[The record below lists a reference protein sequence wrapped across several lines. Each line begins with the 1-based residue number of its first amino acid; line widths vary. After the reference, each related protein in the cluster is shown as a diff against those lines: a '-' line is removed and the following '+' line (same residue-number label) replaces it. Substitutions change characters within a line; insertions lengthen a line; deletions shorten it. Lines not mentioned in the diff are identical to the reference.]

1 MARRCAR
8 GSGDRTGAR
17 PVEPLIAARAV
28 LVARASAQ
36 AGAIM
41 TGAWVGLLVLRRP
54 AQRGHRRRRGD
65 TAAAALGAG
74 RRVGAGRRRRCGCST
89 AAAPRTTRPTAPGRT
104 TARHRTRAIAAAP
117 AHLRRPRLGSRP
129 WRSRPLTCPPP
140 AASGAT
146 VLGTVVGLVV
156 FGVCGLVVLGL
167 VSGSIG
173 VGAVLVGALCALV
186 PVGPVV
192 WAFLWVDRWEPE
204 PPRTLLFAFLWGAC
218 VAALSAL
225 LINSSAV
232 LVADAVLGQ
241 GSGDV
246 LGASV
251 IAPIV
256 EEGVKGAFVVG
267 LLIFR
272 RREFDGIVDGI
283 VYAGLVG
290 AGFAFTENILY
301 MGRAFAED
309 GRADRAGRRRARGA
323 HPARG
328 PLAVRA
334 PAVHVDDRHRLRARR
349 GQPLGGG
356 PGAVRAGRILR
367 WRWCCTRCGTAR
379 RRWAAA
385 RRSWGSTSSSWC
397 RCSSPWSV
405 LVAWQRRREQRTVAR
420 PAARRSRM
428 AGWIAPSE
436 VALLSTL
443 AGRNRWRRAV
453 RQRSGKD
460 AAKAVSEYQTAV
472 TELAFLRAR
481 MGRGAV
487 GPQAWEWHNERLV
500 RPGRRAGAG
509 DGAAGGADRGLA
521 ASAALGLGAAAPA
534 TARLAPEPVAA
545 ARLERRAARWRVEPT
560 TRRGRL
566 GPATRLNPTRP
577 RWRDG
582 EPG

>member
-1 MARRCAR
+1 MA
-8 GSGDRTGAR
+8 
-17 PVEPLIAARAV
+17 
-28 LVARASAQ
+28 VASPH
-36 AGAIM
+36 
-41 TGAWVGLLVLRRP
+41 L
-54 AQRGHRRRRGD
+54 
-65 TAAAALGAG
+65 
-74 RRVGAGRRRRCGCST
+74 
-89 AAAPRTTRPTAPGRT
+89 PTPGRQ
-104 TARHRTRAIAAAP
+104 RRA
-117 AHLRRPRLGSRP
+117 
-129 WRSRPLTCPPP
+129 
-140 AASGAT
+140 
-146 VLGTVVGLVV
+146 VLGTVAGLVV

-173 VGAVLVGALCALV
+173 VGAVLVGAVCALV

-225 LINSSAV
+225 IINSSAV

-301 MGRAFAED
+301 MGRAFAESGGLVGQD
-309 GRADRAGRRRARGA
+309 GGAARGA

-328 PLAVRA
+328 PLTVRA

-349 GQPLGGG
+349 GQPHRRR
-356 PGAVRAGRILR
+356 PGCCTCWSDMR

-379 RRWAAA
+379 PPSAAA
-385 RRSWGSTSSSWC
+385 KRSWGSTSSSWC
-397 RCSSPWSV
+397 RCS
-405 LVAWQRRREQRTVAR
+405 RHDR
-420 PAARRSRM
+420 PGRLAAAARTAHRRGAAPGLRDGRLDRAERGGAAVD
-428 AGWIAPSE
+428 AGR
-436 VALLSTL
+436 
-443 AGRNRWRRAV
+443 RNRWRRAV

-460 AAKAVSEYQTAV
+460 AEKAVTEYQTAV

-481 MGRGAV
+481 MSRGAV
-487 GPQAWEWHNERLV
+487 GSHAWEWHDERL
-500 RPGRRAGAG
+500 
-509 DGAAGGADRGLA
+509 
-521 ASAALGLGAAAPA
+521 SAL
-534 TARLAPEPVAA
+534 VAA
-545 ARLERRAARWRVEPT
+545 
-560 TRRGRL
+560 RGRAMGQPQAL
-566 GPATRLNPTRP
+566 TAAWLRPPPSGWAPPPPQAPGWRPNPSPPPGWSAGPQGGGWSPPPGGGNWGPP
-577 RWRDG
+577 RG
-582 EPG
+582 

>member
-1 MARRCAR
+1 MA
-8 GSGDRTGAR
+8 
-17 PVEPLIAARAV
+17 
-28 LVARASAQ
+28 VASPH
-36 AGAIM
+36 
-41 TGAWVGLLVLRRP
+41 L
-54 AQRGHRRRRGD
+54 
-65 TAAAALGAG
+65 
-74 RRVGAGRRRRCGCST
+74 
-89 AAAPRTTRPTAPGRT
+89 PTPGRQ
-104 TARHRTRAIAAAP
+104 RRA
-117 AHLRRPRLGSRP
+117 
-129 WRSRPLTCPPP
+129 
-140 AASGAT
+140 
-146 VLGTVVGLVV
+146 VLGTVAGLVV

-218 VAALSAL
+218 VAALTAL

-246 LGASV
+246 LGASI

-301 MGRAFAED
+301 MGRAFAESGGLVGQD
-309 GRADRAGRRRARGA
+309 GGVLAVLILRGLLSPFA
-323 HPARG
+323 HPLFTSMTGIGCGLAALSRSAPARVLYVLVG
-328 PLAVRA
+328 YALAVVLHA
-334 PAVHVDDRHRLRARR
+334 LWNSSATF
-349 GQPLGGG
+349 GGG
-356 PGAVRAGRILR
+356 EAFLGVYLFFMVPLFLAMIGLA
-367 WRWCCTRCGTAR
+367 
-379 RRWAAA
+379 
-385 RRSWGSTSSSWC
+385 
-397 RCSSPWSV
+397 
-405 LVAWQRRREQRTVAR
+405 AWQRRREQRTVAEQL
-420 PAARRSRM
+420 PAFAM

-460 AAKAVSEYQTAV
+460 AEKAVTEYQTAV

-481 MGRGAV
+481 MSRGAV
-487 GPQAWEWHNERLV
+487 GSHAWEWHNERL
-500 RPGRRAGAG
+500 
-509 DGAAGGADRGLA
+509 
-521 ASAALGLGAAAPA
+521 SAL
-534 TARLAPEPVAA
+534 VAA
-545 ARLERRAARWRVEPT
+545 
-560 TRRGRL
+560 RGRAMGQPEAL
-566 GPATRLNPTRP
+566 TAAWLRPPPPDWAPPPPQPPGWRPNPSPPPGWSAGPQGGSWNPPPGGGNWGPP
-577 RWRDG
+577 RG
-582 EPG
+582 

>member
-1 MARRCAR
+1 MA
-8 GSGDRTGAR
+8 
-17 PVEPLIAARAV
+17 
-28 LVARASAQ
+28 VASPH
-36 AGAIM
+36 
-41 TGAWVGLLVLRRP
+41 L
-54 AQRGHRRRRGD
+54 
-65 TAAAALGAG
+65 
-74 RRVGAGRRRRCGCST
+74 
-89 AAAPRTTRPTAPGRT
+89 PTPGRQ
-104 TARHRTRAIAAAP
+104 RRA
-117 AHLRRPRLGSRP
+117 
-129 WRSRPLTCPPP
+129 
-140 AASGAT
+140 
-146 VLGTVVGLVV
+146 VLGTVAGLVV

-301 MGRAFAED
+301 MGRAFAESGGLVGQD
-309 GRADRAGRRRARGA
+309 GGVLAVLILRGILSPFA
-323 HPARG
+323 HPLFTSMTGIGCGLAAVSRSAVARVLYVLVG
-328 PLAVRA
+328 YALAVVLHA
-334 PAVHVDDRHRLRARR
+334 LWNSSAT
-349 GQPLGGG
+349 LGGG
-356 PGAVRAGRILR
+356 GAFLGVYLFFMVPLFLAMIG
-367 WRWCCTRCGTAR
+367 
-379 RRWAAA
+379 
-385 RRSWGSTSSSWC
+385 
-397 RCSSPWSV
+397 
-405 LVAWQRRREQRTVAR
+405 LVAWQRRREQRTVADQL
-420 PAARRSRM
+420 PAFAM

-481 MGRGAV
+481 MSRGAV
-487 GPQAWEWHNERLV
+487 GPHAWEWHNERL
-500 RPGRRAGAG
+500 
-509 DGAAGGADRGLA
+509 
-521 ASAALGLGAAAPA
+521 SAL
-534 TARLAPEPVAA
+534 AA
-545 ARLERRAARWRVEPT
+545 ARGRAMGQPEALTAAWLRPPPSGWAPPPPQPPGWRPDPSPPPGWSAGPQGGSWSPPPGGGNWGPP
-560 TRRGRL
+560 RG
-566 GPATRLNPTRP
+566 
-577 RWRDG
+577 
-582 EPG
+582 

>member
-1 MARRCAR
+1 MA
-8 GSGDRTGAR
+8 
-17 PVEPLIAARAV
+17 
-28 LVARASAQ
+28 VASPH
-36 AGAIM
+36 
-41 TGAWVGLLVLRRP
+41 L
-54 AQRGHRRRRGD
+54 
-65 TAAAALGAG
+65 
-74 RRVGAGRRRRCGCST
+74 
-89 AAAPRTTRPTAPGRT
+89 PTPGRQ
-104 TARHRTRAIAAAP
+104 RRA
-117 AHLRRPRLGSRP
+117 
-129 WRSRPLTCPPP
+129 
-140 AASGAT
+140 
-146 VLGTVVGLVV
+146 VLGTVAGLVV

-173 VGAVLVGALCALV
+173 VGAVLVGAVCALV

-301 MGRAFAED
+301 MGRAFAESGGLVGQD
-309 GRADRAGRRRARGA
+309 GGVLAVLILRGR
-323 HPARG
+323 

-356 PGAVRAGRILR
+356 PRAVRAGRICAGGGAARALEQL
-367 WRWCCTRCGTAR
+367 GHLR
-379 RRWAAA
+379 RR
-385 RRSWGSTSSSWC
+385 
-397 RCSSPWSV
+397 
-405 LVAWQRRREQRTVAR
+405 
-420 PAARRSRM
+420 
-428 AGWIAPSE
+428 
-436 VALLSTL
+436 
-443 AGRNRWRRAV
+443 
-453 RQRSGKD
+453 
-460 AAKAVSEYQTAV
+460 
-472 TELAFLRAR
+472 
-481 MGRGAV
+481 
-487 GPQAWEWHNERLV
+487 
-500 RPGRRAGAG
+500 
-509 DGAAGGADRGLA
+509 
-521 ASAALGLGAAAPA
+521 
-534 TARLAPEPVAA
+534 
-545 ARLERRAARWRVEPT
+545 
-560 TRRGRL
+560 
-566 GPATRLNPTRP
+566 
-577 RWRDG
+577 
-582 EPG
+582 